1 MNYYIVMDN
10 TLYGQGQT
18 PESALEDAMNYGDFD
33 DMTVDDLIDNTE
45 GRRNQ
50 VTNLDVVL
58 TDRLRNT
65 KLTSKYESE
74 VYVP

>member
-1 MNYYIVMDN
+1 MNYYIVMGD

-18 PESALEDAMNYGDFD
+18 PQSALGDAMIYGDFD

-45 GRRNQ
+45 GKRHQ

-58 TDRLRNT
+58 TDTLAG
-65 KLTSKYESE
+65 

>member
-45 GRRNQ
+45 GRRHQ